1 MKKLNCLIAFIA
13 LSAACLQAAPEPT
26 VSLTAGGTEKV
37 VSADVAI
44 HDGYDAV
51 FTGASST
58 PAIDVGITPSA
69 TAKVAF
75 QNVGSPQQ
83 SCHAYAL
90 VASVSKL
97 ASTQPNQPTA
107 GLDESRMPAV
117 IVSANGTHNRLT
129 GIAPDNPGRAP
140 LAEGQDRI
148 S

>member
-1 MKKLNCLIAFIA
+1 MKKLLAILAVVT
-13 LSAACLQAAPEPT
+13 LSSLQAAPEPT

-37 VSADVAI
+37 VPADVSI
-44 HDGYDAV
+44 YDGYDAV

-58 PAIDVGITPSA
+58 PAIDVGITPNA

-117 IVSANGTHNRLT
+117 IVSANGTHDRLT

-140 LAEGQDRI
+140 LAEGQDKI